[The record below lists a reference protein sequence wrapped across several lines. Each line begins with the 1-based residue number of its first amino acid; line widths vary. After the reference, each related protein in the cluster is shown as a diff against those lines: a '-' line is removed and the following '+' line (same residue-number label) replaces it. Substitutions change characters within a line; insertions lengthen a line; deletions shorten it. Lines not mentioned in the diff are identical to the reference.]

1 MVRLRHRTH
10 QARLICVPVDLDS
23 EAPLLKLL
31 GEPLRWTIIRRL
43 ADEDLC
49 VCHLVDDLGLAQPLV
64 SHHLR
69 ALREAGLVTAERC
82 GAFTYYV
89 LNRPA
94 LRDLGS
100 SLAGLGTEPPKPR
113 RRPCG

>member
-1 MVRLRHRTH
+1 MVRLRSGSH
-10 QARLICVPVDLDS
+10 QERFICVPVDLAS
-23 EAPLLKLL
+23 EAALLKVL
-31 GEPLRWTIIRRL
+31 GEPIRWTIVRRL

-69 ALREAGLVTAERC
+69 SLRQAGLVTAEPC

-89 LNRPA
+89 LNRSA
-94 LRDLGS
+94 VRDLGS